1 LHLSAV
7 KESCNWKHKV
17 CHLFDVNVFCIPR
30 KCQKKVVSK
39 YYCFMPEMFMWW
51 HRKATIVVFIWFVF
65 EVAIFPI
72 IISLFVFEVRLFSC
86 CWVFFPWKWHVMTL
100 YIFFCFDTEK
110 APLVLSFVLSCI
122 EKGICMAIANIY
134 YNYITNREHNFLI
147 TFAITAISCW
157 LFFRIFVWSILLLA
171 TLVHVIC
178 FHSKH

>member
-1 LHLSAV
+1 MSFAHLECLSYSMQMST
-7 KESCNWKHKV
+7 K
-17 CHLFDVNVFCIPR
+17 F
-30 KCQKKVVSK
+30 VSK

-86 CWVFFPWKWHVMTL
+86 CWVFSPWKWHVMTL
-100 YIFFCFDTEK
+100 YIFF
-110 APLVLSFVLSCI
+110 VLTQKRHHWSYHLFCHVLTKVSVWQLQTFI
-122 EKGICMAIANIY
+122 IID
-134 YNYITNREHNFLI
+134 YITNREHNFLI

-157 LFFRIFVWSILLLA
+157 LFFPIFVWSILLLA
-171 TLVHVIC
+171 TLVHIIC